1 MSGDLPQPPDSPDDT
16 QATLVVCGRVP
27 VRHETP
33 SSAVSFTLESVLAR
47 RRGEI
52 KSGVALHF
60 VNAWTVVL
68 ADSDPALRQVLDV
81 DVNFPDGTPVVWHA
95 RLRRQQVPSD
105 RVRGPSFFL
114 DVLDQGRAL
123 DVRHFLLGGSEEMLD
138 ALTLELQQRFP
149 GVIVAG
155 AESPPFRP
163 LTAEELRA
171 QDARI
176 TATRADVVWVGLG
189 SPKQEFEEHRLATE
203 MNVVVGAVGA
213 AFDFTA
219 GRVAPAPEWMQRGG
233 LEWLHRLGSE
243 PGRLWRRYLI
253 GNTRFVWIA
262 SRSPR

>member
-1 MSGDLPQPPDSPDDT
+1 MERVQRADALTDGHAAVTPPPQPLTPPTAASTLLHVTDAPPTTSSPLRIGLLT
-16 QATLVVCGRVP
+16 AARAQHP
-27 VRHETP
+27 VLE
-33 SSAVSFTLESVLAR
+33 VSLLCDPP
-47 RRGEI
+47 
-52 KSGVALHF
+52 
-60 VNAWTVVL
+60 L
-68 ADSDPALRQVLDV
+68 ADHPQPAVQH
-81 DVNFPDGTPVVWHA
+81 FAA
-95 RLRRQQVPSD
+95 RYA
-105 RVRGPSFFL
+105 PSFFL

-189 SPKQEFEEHRLATE
+189 SPKQEFEAHRLATE